1 MDALQLYVLG
11 RQLLKIADASFEES
25 GTSVPA
31 RGLMLV
37 LEDIATHPGS
47 AISEITARTGLPQS
61 HVSTSVGRFRERGMV
76 ETYADANDGR
86 RTLVRAKPSYVRS
99 ADRRRTSSAD
109 NAIAAALEGA
119 SAATVRKLIA
129 DLESIAER
137 LTPKTT
143 REDS

>member
-1 MDALQLYVLG
+1 
-11 RQLLKIADASFEES
+11 
-25 GTSVPA
+25 
-31 RGLMLV
+31 
-37 LEDIATHPGS
+37 
-47 AISEITARTGLPQS
+47 
-61 HVSTSVGRFRERGMV
+61 
-76 ETYADANDGR
+76 
-86 RTLVRAKPSYVRS
+86 VRS
-99 ADRRRTSSAD
+99 AGRRRTSSAD